1 MVSLLND
8 IEKLK
13 SQQEDNAAPAG
24 KEHARKDTRMK
35 AIQRQVLVVA
45 ALVGASTLTS
55 AQAQQLPTSGTVES
69 RLGKLELK
77 NGYPT
82 DATAKKMYDDI
93 DFQRACQAY
102 LWALP
107 IMSMVQWQG
116 EQHKFG
122 AGKRINL
129 TKTLG

>member
-1 MVSLLND
+1 MNPLQVYVETKEVS
-8 IEKLK
+8 
-13 SQQEDNAAPAG
+13 SHQ
-24 KEHARKDTRMK
+24 TR
-35 AIQRQVLVVA
+35 Q
-45 ALVGASTLTS
+45 
-55 AQAQQLPTSGTVES
+55 QQLPTSGTLES
-69 RLGKLELK
+69 PLGNLELK

-82 DATAKKMYDDI
+82 DATAKKIYDDI